1 MFVSASRSERFSSAA
16 FRVGLQ
22 KAACL
27 VGLAFLFAC
36 AGGADSRPSAAPDSR
51 PVGAAHGVDE
61 AIRAVEVLV
70 EREEFRK
77 AREMLAGLRQ
87 SPITELDQRRL
98 EFVEDS
104 IKRKMLGRQYLDCFV
119 YLKKTRVILG
129 EPIEGD
135 LVVMNISPQRIRIQA
150 AAASAEE
157 AEAKRPV
164 ETESAPTTPK
174 TLLSLKARYRE
185 FWPNYMLFESEEFKN
200 IVVDSDVVLESGES
214 RKFPFSIDSLSIH
227 PELSILREYE
237 VSGNLHSADLMI
249 GEEAFQGR
257 LQFRSGAAFV
267 FPRNAEHLGDD
278 PLKRLTSAFEKRA
291 ALHLT
296 IVGGWIDAT
305 TRERALTLLGDALV
319 DPTVSETMKT
329 AAMATLRVVTGENLA
344 GTAEAW
350 GGYLRSRRPDGR

>member
-1 MFVSASRSERFSSAA
+1 MNHMRRHPRILRHFILIAIDA
-16 FRVGLQ
+16 FWVTLQDLRQVG
-22 KAACL
+22 
-27 VGLAFLFAC
+27 GFLYAPDGTTYLGFTGWSG
-36 AGGADSRPSAAPDSR
+36 GGAGVGGEWSRAFYYVPA
-51 PVGAAHGVDE
+51 DE
-61 AIRAVEVLV
+61 ASEHYISVLGYRFTAVLYE
-70 EREEFRK
+70 
-77 AREMLAGLRQ
+77 
-87 SPITELDQRRL
+87 
-98 EFVEDS
+98 
-104 IKRKMLGRQYLDCFV
+104 
-119 YLKKTRVILG
+119 TRVILG
-129 EPIEGD
+129 EPIAGD
-135 LVVMNISPQRIRIQA
+135 LVVMNISPKRIRIQA
-150 AAASAEE
+150 AAAVSEEE
-157 AEAKRPV
+157 AAAKKPV
-164 ETESAPTTPK
+164 ETESAPATPK

-200 IVVDSDVVLESGES
+200 IVVDSDIVLESGES

-227 PELSILREYE
+227 PELNILREYE

-249 GEEAFQGR
+249 GDEAFQGR

-305 TRERALTLLGDALV
+305 TRELALTLLGDALV
-319 DPTVSETMKT
+319 DPAVSETMKT

-350 GGYLRSRRPDGR
+350 GGYLRSRRPSER